1 MKFQY
6 IYLALAVVFSV
17 IYYFICK
24 KKIFDKH
31 VHSKTL
37 IRAMTFNMVINI
49 AATLVF
55 ALFMFAKDGAVFEFL
70 LRTPDV
76 RRKAIMVL
84 LIAIYVIELA
94 TVIVGARISVKRK
107 GHKNLKLERILVSD
121 FTVTAVCAGLCTV
134 ALLLVIF
141 FLG

>member
-6 IYLALAVVFSV
+6 VYLVLTAVLCVA
-17 IYYFICK
+17 YYFICK
-24 KKIFDKH
+24 KIIFDKH

-37 IRAMTFNMVINI
+37 IKAMTFNMIINI
-49 AATLVF
+49 FATLVF
-55 ALFMFAKDGAVFEFL
+55 ALFMFAKDGTVFEFL
-70 LRTPDV
+70 LRTPDI
-76 RRKAIMVL
+76 RRKAIMIL
-84 LIAIYVIELA
+84 LVAVYLIEVA
-94 TVIVGARISVKRK
+94 TVVVGARISVKRK

-134 ALLLVIF
+134 GLLFVIF